1 MIVGLPRSLLGVI
14 VMVLHHW
21 GMLVR
26 LAMLTVQGRRKLRV
40 QAAPVMESEIL
51 DHLRMRPSELTA
63 KTSTSKRTPKDVGT
77 SRSAA
82 PPDWLRTLIRE
93 DTPRLLAVPQ
103 LSKRGLMYLVVVLNN
118 REVIA

>member
-1 MIVGLPRSLLGVI
+1 MIVGLPRSLLGVV

-21 GMLVR
+21 EVLVR

-40 QAAPVMESEIL
+40 QTAPVMESEIL
-51 DHLRMRPSELTA
+51 DHLRMRPSEFTA
-63 KTSTSKRTPKDVGT
+63 KASASKRTPKDVGT
-77 SRSAA
+77 SRPAA

-93 DTPRLLAVPQ
+93 DAPRLLAVPQ
-103 LSKRGLMYLVVVLNN
+103 FSKRGLVYLVVVFNN